1 MLTALDQIA
10 NQNHL
15 QLLKAAVPYI
25 NTSSQKMISLLIK
38 ILEMQNI
45 LRFYKHTGNCVHAC
59 STGNEP
65 PGIIDMLTDM
75 RNYCDESEGEMID
88 QCLQILSALE
98 LYSIFAQSGADPT
111 ALFNA

>member
-25 NTSSQKMISLLIK
+25 NASSQKIISLLIK

-45 LRFYKHTGNCVHAC
+45 LRFYEHTGNRVHAC
-59 STGNEP
+59 GTESASP
-65 PGIIDMLTDM
+65 DMIDMLTDM

-88 QCLQILSALE
+88 QCLQMFSALE
-98 LYSIFAQSGADPT
+98 LYSIFARSGADP
-111 ALFNA
+111 AAFF